1 MTAKKAK
8 TTVKMNSEVKA
19 FIIEQMSEGLDIS
32 QIAAK
37 YPERVPSVATIYKQ
51 TIEDESFAAQVN
63 TAYGVL
69 LMHRMDELHRISSQT
84 AAQAYPELEDW
95 RQAEAVL
102 KRRMDEAKFVLGKLA
117 PILSTRF
124 KTTTQLELSGSVQ
137 STQLHIID
145 YSNAKIERPSIDITP
160 KLTSIDTNTDT

>member
-1 MTAKKAK
+1 MKQTIKMTRDIKD
-8 TTVKMNSEVKA
+8 
-19 FIIEQMSEGLDIS
+19 FIVEQMSEGLDIT
-32 QIAAK
+32 QIVKAF
-37 YPERVPSVATIYKQ
+37 PDRVPSVSTIYKH
-51 TIEDESFAAQVN
+51 TITDEAFAAQVN
-63 TAYGVL
+63 QGYTVL
-69 LMHRMDELHRISSQT
+69 LMHRMDELHSISSQT

-102 KRRMDEAKFVLGKLA
+102 KRRMDEAKFVLSKLA

-145 YSNAKIERPSIDITP
+145 YSNAKIERDITP
-160 KLTSIDTNTDT
+160 AIDNK

>member
-1 MTAKKAK
+1 MTKKPVRM
-8 TTVKMNSEVKA
+8 TSDVKQ
-19 FIIEQMSEGLDIS
+19 FIVDQMAEGLDVSEIV
-32 QIAAK
+32 AK
-37 YPERVPSVATIYKQ
+37 YPDKVPSVATIYKQ
-51 TIEDESFAAQVN
+51 TITDDEFAVQVN
-63 TAYGVL
+63 QGYTVL

-102 KRRMDEAKFVLGKLA
+102 KRRMDEAKFVLGRLA

-124 KTTTQLELSGSVQ
+124 KTTTQLEVTGQINSQ
-137 STQLHIID
+137 QLHIID

-160 KLTSIDTNTDT
+160 KLTSIDTNTDN